1 MWWRGVRHHHTVW
14 WHPGNHAVV
23 LGLSRHHDGGWG
35 TVRMGRGVPIPV
47 NGGEV
52 WRTSTVTKSGGLGDE
67 LIGNRVWSLTKT
79 KKSLTMHFI

>member
-1 MWWRGVRHHHTVW
+1 
-14 WHPGNHAVV
+14 
-23 LGLSRHHDGGWG
+23 
-35 TVRMGRGVPIPV
+35 MGRGVPIPV

-79 KKSLTMHFI
+79 KKYSYSAFYIREALQI